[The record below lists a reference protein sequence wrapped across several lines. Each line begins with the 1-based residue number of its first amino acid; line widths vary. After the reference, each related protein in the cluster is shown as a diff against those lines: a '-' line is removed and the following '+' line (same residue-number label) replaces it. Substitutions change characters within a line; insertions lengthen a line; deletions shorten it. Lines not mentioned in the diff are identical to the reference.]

1 MITHEINYSNAVLR
15 EYLDKLDKLYHD
27 NYKVIKAVVEDK
39 CGLITKDMIPN
50 YDQAINECQYA
61 ICCIKTALQMDPL
74 ISNER
79 LREIVNSLGKD
90 NDYRK
95 LCC

>member
-15 EYLDKLDKLYHD
+15 EYIDKLDKLYHD
-27 NYKVIKAVVEDK
+27 NYKVIKAVIEDK
-39 CGLITKDMIPN
+39 CGLITKDMISN

-79 LREIVNSLGKD
+79 LHEIVNSLGKD